1 MHFQF
6 KVDFK
11 LFFLLLYVN
20 VRCFQAQK
28 LLLRDGTL
36 ANFTIQSPSTLPTI
50 TLGLP
55 ANSKVNTTCFLK
67 MSVKLNSC

>member
-11 LFFLLLYVN
+11 LFLKCIN
-20 VRCFQAQK
+20 VCCFQAQK

-55 ANSKVNTTCFLK
+55 ANTKVNTTCFLK
-67 MSVKLNSC
+67 MSVKSSSC

>member
-1 MHFQF
+1 MSCTNCI
-6 KVDFK
+6 
-11 LFFLLLYVN
+11 N
-20 VRCFQAQK
+20 VVQAQK

-55 ANSKVNTTCFLK
+55 ANARVDTQ
-67 MSVKLNSC
+67 NSLCS